1 MIRVGSPPKT
11 RQHVQLSLR
20 AINSHTSWLV
30 NLPLPDIPP
39 LRNEGLIKPYQG
51 KRMVNA
57 RGVGWLAMNTVAT
70 AVNLQGPTL
79 LVDAETKVWIWLG
92 EFSTMF
98 SLFLGG
104 ALQMFQTWKMAY
116 RLGWKDGSEPRIC
129 VQDWKPYFGLVPSSL
144 CFGKEGMI
152 FELLRVRLSKLA
164 LNSKRNLHH
173 RNWKANESCFG
184 RLSFQTF
191 FPFAQCISK
200 TYTLSTDPWYP
211 QQIDGLKSDL

>member
-1 MIRVGSPPKT
+1 
-11 RQHVQLSLR
+11 
-20 AINSHTSWLV
+20 
-30 NLPLPDIPP
+30 
-39 LRNEGLIKPYQG
+39 
-51 KRMVNA
+51 MVNA

-104 ALQMFQTWKMAY
+104 ALQMFQTWKMAF

-152 FELLRVRLSKLA
+152 FELLRVRLSKLV

-211 QQIDGLKSDL
+211 PTDWRVEIGPLKVDKTSRQEKKVRRGCFWAWICWRWCFTDSTMRFIAIFHHRFV

>member
-1 MIRVGSPPKT
+1 MIRVGSPQKT

-104 ALQMFQTWKMAY
+104 PCKCFKLGKWHIGWGEKMDLNREFVCRIGNHILVWFQVACVLERK
-116 RLGWKDGSEPRIC
+116 GWSLNCCGSG
-129 VQDWKPYFGLVPSSL
+129 Y
-144 CFGKEGMI
+144 
-152 FELLRVRLSKLA
+152 
-164 LNSKRNLHH
+164 LN
-173 RNWKANESCFG
+173 WC
-184 RLSFQTF
+184 
-191 FPFAQCISK
+191 
-200 TYTLSTDPWYP
+200 
-211 QQIDGLKSDL
+211 